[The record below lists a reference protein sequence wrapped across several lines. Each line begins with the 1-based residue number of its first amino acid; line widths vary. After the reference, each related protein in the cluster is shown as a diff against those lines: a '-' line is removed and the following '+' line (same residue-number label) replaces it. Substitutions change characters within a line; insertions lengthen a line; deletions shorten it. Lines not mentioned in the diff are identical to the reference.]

1 MGNKPWHGSM
11 SQKDSSYQYR
21 KYVINCRPIADLRIV
36 FQTYLITFNACLTI
50 CIHCVYDEIV
60 PEIRIYK
67 DATSPLFRKYLA
79 RIVVYYISYTIHYSL
94 CLRKVLYNKTIHM
107 FWIRKNCRFLNLFI
121 TSLWKN
127 LRFLQGRPHQR
138 FYTLISCKQNKP
150 LNTLLL
156 TCNQYTYSR
165 NIRSRPSSEMALAAA
180 IWLSGDLSSIL
191 LIQTNVETHEEGRPC
206 WIICCFLNLRTQ
218 INGTELLNW
227 LFSGC

>member
-1 MGNKPWHGSM
+1 MITGYRIQVRGVTEQSLQSGYKMYRRRWRSRRRRRGRRRRRMRRHWPVTA

-67 DATSPLFRKYLA
+67 DVTSPLFRKYLA

-121 TSLWKN
+121 T
-127 LRFLQGRPHQR
+127 
-138 FYTLISCKQNKP
+138 TL
-150 LNTLLL
+150 
-156 TCNQYTYSR
+156 
-165 NIRSRPSSEMALAAA
+165 
-180 IWLSGDLSSIL
+180 
-191 LIQTNVETHEEGRPC
+191 
-206 WIICCFLNLRTQ
+206 
-218 INGTELLNW
+218 
-227 LFSGC
+227 